1 MRMDGFTCRL
11 DVCYVHQSVFEQ
23 RFLKSLVLEIIGK
36 KIRCAY
42 LKSYQES
49 WETRLLFKS
58 FIITRTTVLNSAV
71 PQGKVGLCA
80 KCCCWQRLF

>member
-1 MRMDGFTCRL
+1 MRMDGFACRL

-58 FIITRTTVLNSAV
+58 FITQTCSCFL
-71 PQGKVGLCA
+71 VGVCL
-80 KCCCWQRLF
+80 WS

>member
-1 MRMDGFTCRL
+1 MRMDGFACRL

-49 WETRLLFKS
+49 WETS
-58 FIITRTTVLNSAV
+58 F
-71 PQGKVGLCA
+71 
-80 KCCCWQRLF
+80 